1 MNEREISLK
10 LLLLNNILTKLVFYK
25 FPFLCSMKIERFIF
39 IWLTFVTVSIAMH
52 CNNGNINVFAI
63 SSIGSKQFPKLLI
76 KRINA
81 LRGGMN
87 LRVKTLTGKTITVD
101 VNKSDSIDIVKSKI
115 ASKAG
120 IPQDQQ
126 RLLLSGKQ
134 LDNSKTIQDY
144 KELEENSV
152 LHLVLR
158 LRGGEF

>member
-1 MNEREISLK
+1 M
-10 LLLLNNILTKLVFYK
+10 K
-25 FPFLCSMKIERFIF
+25 FERFIF

-63 SSIGSKQFPKLLI
+63 SSISLMHFEFPKLLI

>member
-1 MNEREISLK
+1 MM
-10 LLLLNNILTKLVFYK
+10 LLGRVLIVWW
-25 FPFLCSMKIERFIF
+25 FLGVVLSA
-39 IWLTFVTVSIAMH
+39 T
-52 CNNGNINVFAI
+52 NNGLNGNNVMPFYSKKPGTSAFPNVLINKVC
-63 SSIGSKQFPKLLI
+63 
-76 KRINA
+76 A

-134 LDNSKTIQDY
+134 LENSKTVQDY

-158 LRGGEF
+158 LRGGIEN